1 MHSYRWITQV
11 PTQLQTFN
19 GHFEV
24 LKNLPGQR
32 VGTKAWF
39 ECITQWLEEKGFE
52 FCKES
57 PCLGRN
63 GDKMMILIHVDDIIC

>member
-11 PTQLQTFN
+11 PTQLKTFN

-24 LKNLPGQR
+24 LKNLLGQR